1 MHRLGQGATVASDA
15 LSKRRRVVPA
25 FQHANRSS
33 VYRSMIKKTFVHCGG
48 MPNVR
53 NVVDVVNELRD
64 ARVAYAEIVTA
75 WLGHFLHQTRR
86 RQHGEP
92 LTSLG
97 IGQPYV
103 FVGGALRSK

>member
-1 MHRLGQGATVASDA
+1 M
-15 LSKRRRVVPA
+15 
-25 FQHANRSS
+25 
-33 VYRSMIKKTFVHCGG
+33 YRSIVEKTFVHGGG

-53 NVVDVVNELRD
+53 NVVDVVNELQN

-75 WLGHFLHQTRR
+75 WPGHFLHQTRR

-103 FVGGALRSK
+103 FVGRALRSK